1 VKGAYLDGGHLRLS
15 RLRGLRLLAAA
26 VSGGLDE
33 LVVVVLERVVA
44 DSEGRYDRSA
54 EPRSRPV

>member
-33 LVVVVLERVVA
+33 LVVVVLERVA